1 MSRRSRWGCK
11 IYSGNFRLKPS
22 CSLHVI
28 YLKRDNNQFDPACAC
43 SVAQPQPRGGRV
55 MLGVRNLYKVFRETR
70 NAAREQATLA
80 VTGDS
85 PRAAE
90 VAALLGAQRGV
101 RGAEVILAVRD
112 GGATISGKAVEDPG
126 EIPLSSKGGEA
137 LLEELTPRIVLA
149 LDEDYLVALAKGY
162 PPLRRAVC
170 EEITRNNARQNA
182 VIGALPIP
190 GADMPVMTA
199 NQARMV
205 LNIAAA
211 YGEDLSMDRARELLG
226 VLAAG
231 FGLRAL
237 ARQAVKLVPFGGWAA
252 SAVIAYAG
260 TVTMGRTSILYFER
274 GGQKVGEKEMASIR
288 GRALKEGKAFV
299 SRLRRK

>member
-1 MSRRSRWGCK
+1 MMG
-11 IYSGNFRLKPS
+11 L
-22 CSLHVI
+22 
-28 YLKRDNNQFDPACAC
+28 
-43 SVAQPQPRGGRV
+43 
-55 MLGVRNLYKVFRETR
+55 RNLYKVFRETR

-85 PRAAE
+85 PRASE

-101 RGAEVILAVRD
+101 RGAEVILSVSEN
-112 GGATISGKAVEDPG
+112 GTTISGKAVEDPG
-126 EIPLSSKGGEA
+126 KISLPSTYGKA
-137 LLEELTPRIVLA
+137 LIDELAPRIVRVM
-149 LDEDYLVALAKGY
+149 DEDYLVALAKGY
-162 PPLRRAVC
+162 PTFRRAVC
-170 EEITRNNARQNA
+170 EEIIRNNARQNA

-211 YGEDLSMDRARELLG
+211 FGEELSMDRARELLG

-237 ARQAVKLVPFGGWAA
+237 SRQAVKLVPVGGWAA

-260 TVTMGRTSILYFER
+260 TVAMGRSSILYFER
-274 GGQKVGEKEMASIR
+274 GGQKVGEKEMEQIR
-288 GRALKEGKAFV
+288 TRALKEGKSFV

>member
-1 MSRRSRWGCK
+1 MG
-11 IYSGNFRLKPS
+11 L
-22 CSLHVI
+22 
-28 YLKRDNNQFDPACAC
+28 
-43 SVAQPQPRGGRV
+43 
-55 MLGVRNLYKVFRETR
+55 RNLYKVFNETR
-70 NAAREQATLA
+70 KAAREQATLG
-80 VTGDS
+80 VVGES

-90 VAALLGAQRGV
+90 ISGLLGAQRGG
-101 RGAEVILAVRD
+101 RGAEIILSVSGDAL
-112 GGATISGKAVEDPG
+112 TLSGKAVEEPG
-126 EIPLSSKGGEA
+126 EIPLPSADGDAG
-137 LLEELTPRIVLA
+137 LEELTTRIVRA

-162 PPLRRAVC
+162 PPFRRAVC
-170 EEITRNNARQNA
+170 EEIIRHNARQNA

-211 YGEDLSMDRARELLG
+211 YGEELSMERARELLG

-252 SAVIAYAG
+252 AGAIGYAG
-260 TVTMGRTSILYFER
+260 TVAMGRATVLYFER
-274 GGQKVGEKEMASIR
+274 GGQKVGEKEMSEIR
-288 GRALKEGKAFV
+288 HRALEEGKAFV
-299 SRLRRK
+299 SRLRRR

>member
-1 MSRRSRWGCK
+1 MG
-11 IYSGNFRLKPS
+11 L
-22 CSLHVI
+22 
-28 YLKRDNNQFDPACAC
+28 
-43 SVAQPQPRGGRV
+43 
-55 MLGVRNLYKVFRETR
+55 RNLYKVFRETR

-85 PRAAE
+85 PKAE
-90 VAALLGAQRGV
+90 EIAALLGAQRDV
-101 RGAEVILAVRD
+101 RGAEVILSVSE

-137 LLEELTPRIVLA
+137 LLQELAPRIVLA
-149 LDEDYLVALAKGY
+149 MDEDYLVALAKGY

-170 EEITRNNARQNA
+170 EEIVRNNARQNA

-205 LNIAAA
+205 LNIAAS
-211 YGEDLSMDRARELLG
+211 YGEELSMDRARELLG

-237 ARQAVKLVPFGGWAA
+237 SRQVVKLVPMGGWAA

-260 TVTMGRTSILYFER
+260 TVTMGRAGILYFER
-274 GGQKVGEKEMASIR
+274 GKQEIGAKEMAWIR
-288 GRALKEGKAFV
+288 SRAIKEGKAFV
-299 SRLRRK
+299 SRLRRR

>member
-1 MSRRSRWGCK
+1 MMG
-11 IYSGNFRLKPS
+11 L
-22 CSLHVI
+22 
-28 YLKRDNNQFDPACAC
+28 
-43 SVAQPQPRGGRV
+43 
-55 MLGVRNLYKVFRETR
+55 RNLYKVFRETR

-85 PRAAE
+85 PRASE

-101 RGAEVILAVRD
+101 RGAEVILSVS
-112 GGATISGKAVEDPG
+112 GKGATISGKAVEDPG
-126 EIPLSSKGGEA
+126 EISLPSTFGKA
-137 LLEELTPRIVLA
+137 LIDELAPRIVRA

-162 PPLRRAVC
+162 PTFRRAVC
-170 EEITRNNARQNA
+170 DEIIRNNARQNA

-211 YGEDLSMDRARELLG
+211 FGEELSMDRARELLG

-231 FGLRAL
+231 FGLRSL
-237 ARQAVKLVPFGGWAA
+237 SRQAVKLVPVGGWAA
-252 SAVIAYAG
+252 SAAIAYAG
-260 TVTMGRTSILYFER
+260 TLAMGRSSILYFER
-274 GGQKVGEKEMASIR
+274 GGQKVGEKEMEQIR
-288 GRALKEGKAFV
+288 ARALKEGKTFV

>member
-11 IYSGNFRLKPS
+11 QLSSGLKPS

-28 YLKRDNNQFDPACAC
+28 YLKKVKNQFNILERTTCD
-43 SVAQPQPRGGRV
+43 GRKV
-55 MLGVRNLYKVFRETR
+55 KTLMGLRNLYRVFRETR
-70 NAAREQATLA
+70 EAARQEATLA

-90 VAALLGAQRGV
+90 IAEHLGAQRTA
-101 RGAEVILAVRD
+101 RGAEVLITVSGD
-112 GGATISGKAVEDPG
+112 SVEISGKAVDDRG
-126 EIPLSSKGGEA
+126 EIPLSSPD
-137 LLEELTPRIVLA
+137 EEFVTRIVRA
-149 LDEDYLVALAKGY
+149 LDEEYLVPLAKGY
-162 PPLRRAVC
+162 PVFRRAVC
-170 EEITRNNARQNA
+170 EEIVRKNARQNA

-211 YGEDLSMDRARELLG
+211 HDEELSLERARELLG

-237 ARQAVKLVPFGGWAA
+237 SRQVVKLIPLGGWAA
-252 SAVIAYAG
+252 AAAIGYAG
-260 TVTMGRTSILYFER
+260 TVAMGRATMLYFER
-274 GGQKVGEKEMASIR
+274 GGQRLGEHEIAEIRNRAAEEAKV
-288 GRALKEGKAFV
+288 FV
-299 SRLRRK
+299 SRLRRRR